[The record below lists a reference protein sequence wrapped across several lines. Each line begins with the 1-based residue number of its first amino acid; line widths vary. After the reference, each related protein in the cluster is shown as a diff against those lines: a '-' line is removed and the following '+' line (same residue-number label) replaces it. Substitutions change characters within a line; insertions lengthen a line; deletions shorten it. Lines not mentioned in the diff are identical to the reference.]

1 MCAVNEDRVQFWS
14 LYLTRFAEG
23 FGFITLI
30 TLLPYYINTLDP
42 TDTTILGLTISAG
55 LIVGL
60 YTSGFTLAQTI
71 AVVPIAWAGDRF
83 DKRWVLLAVLGVGI
97 AVYGLF
103 PIVDSSGSFIA
114 IRALQGIAVTG
125 SGLMSL
131 SLVGQ
136 IADAG
141 TRANYIGK
149 ANAAS
154 FAASIVGSLSA
165 GTLYEA
171 FGFGPIFAII
181 VCIMFVAWLGTVRYL
196 DPDETRIIGFPFTD
210 LALNRRILTLSSFR
224 FQYAFSVTLVRT
236 WVPIFAG
243 VSAAQGGLAYGGL
256 AVALTVV
263 AEKFTNMCCQPFTGR
278 LSDSYGRALFVFAG
292 GGAYGLI
299 AILVPFSPAIGAGI
313 GLPSELVLGVPVT
326 LAGATLPT
334 WLPLDTI
341 PDQLTLFGD
350 VSPAFLPLVALS
362 GLLGVA
368 DSFRE
373 PASMALFADEG
384 TDEGGV
390 ASSFGIRELIWR
402 PGSVIAPLLGGWL
415 MYEVGMASVFYVGG
429 AFALTGVGSFL
440 TVLVWFHGTD
450 ALTEW

>member
-1 MCAVNEDRVQFWS
+1 MNEDRLQFWS

-30 TLLPYYINTLDP
+30 TLLPYYINALEP
-42 TDTTILGLTISAG
+42 TDTTILGITIGAG

-60 YTSGFTLAQTI
+60 YTTGFTIAQTV
-71 AVVPIAWAGDRF
+71 AVVPLAWAGDRF
-83 DKRWVLLAVLGVGI
+83 DKRAVLLAVFGVGI
-97 AVYGLF
+97 GVYGLF
-103 PIVDSSGSFIA
+103 PTVDSSASFIA
-114 IRALQGIAVTG
+114 IRALQGVAVTG
-125 SGLMSL
+125 AGLMTL

-136 IADAG
+136 LAGGDA
-141 TRANYIGK
+141 RANYIGK
-149 ANAAS
+149 ATAAS

-181 VCIMFVAWLGTVRYL
+181 VCLMLVAWLGTVRYL
-196 DPDETRIIGFPFTD
+196 EADETRVAGFPFTD

-224 FQYAFSVTLVRT
+224 AQYAFSVTLVRT

-243 VSAAQGGLAYGGL
+243 VAAAQGGLAYGGL

-278 LSDSYGRALFVFAG
+278 LSDRYGRAMFVFVG

-299 AILVPFSPAIGAGI
+299 ALFVPLSPAIGDAL
-313 GLPSELVLGVPVT
+313 GLPSEIGVGLPT
-326 LAGATLPT
+326 LLAGATLPA
-334 WLPLDTI
+334 WLPAEAL
-341 PDQLTLFGD
+341 PAQLTLFGD

-362 GLLGVA
+362 GCLGIA

-384 TDEGGV
+384 TDDGGV
-390 ASSFGIRELIWR
+390 ASSFGIRELVWR
-402 PGSVIAPLLGGWL
+402 PGSVVAPLLGGWL
-415 MYEVGMASVFYVGG
+415 MYEVSMASVFYVGG
-429 AFALTGVGSFL
+429 AFALTGVASFL
-440 TVLVWFHGTD
+440 VILIRFHGTD

>member
-1 MCAVNEDRVQFWS
+1 MNEDRVQFWS

>member
-1 MCAVNEDRVQFWS
+1 MNEDRLQFWS
-14 LYLTRFAEG
+14 LYLARFAEG
-23 FGFITLI
+23 FGFVTLI
-30 TLLPYYINTLDP
+30 TLLPYYINALEP

-60 YTSGFTLAQTI
+60 YTTGFTFAQTLT
-71 AVVPIAWAGDRF
+71 VVPVAWAGDRF
-83 DKRWVLLAVLGVGI
+83 DKRTVLLVVLGIGVV
-97 AVYGLF
+97 VYGLF
-103 PIVDSSGSFIA
+103 PVVDSSASFIA
-114 IRALQGIAVTG
+114 IRGLQGVVVTG
-125 SGLMSL
+125 TGLMTL

-136 IADAG
+136 LADVG

-171 FGFGPIFAII
+171 FGFGSIFAII
-181 VCIMFVAWLGTVRYL
+181 VGIVLVAWVGTVYYL
-196 DPDETRIIGFPFTD
+196 GPDETRVHGFPFTD
-210 LALNRRILTLSSFR
+210 LALNRRILTLSTFR

-278 LSDSYGRALFVFAG
+278 LSDGYGRAVFVFTG
-292 GGAYGLI
+292 GAAYGLI
-299 AILVPFSPAIGAGI
+299 ALAVPFSPVIGTAL
-313 GLPSELVLGVPVT
+313 GLPAALS
-326 LAGATLPT
+326 
-334 WLPLDTI
+334 
-341 PDQLTLFGD
+341 LFGD
-350 VSPAFLPLVALS
+350 VSPAFLPLVTLS

-384 TDEGGV
+384 TDDGGV

-415 MYEVGMASVFYVGG
+415 MYEIGMASVFYVGG
-429 AFALTGVGSFL
+429 AFALTGIGSFL
-440 TVLVWFHGTD
+440 VILIWFHGPD

>member
-1 MCAVNEDRVQFWS
+1 MNEDRLQFWS
-14 LYLTRFAEG
+14 LYLARFAEG
-23 FGFITLI
+23 FGFVTLI
-30 TLLPYYINTLDP
+30 TLLPYYINALEP
-42 TDTTILGLTISAG
+42 TDTTVLGLTISAG

-60 YTSGFTLAQTI
+60 YTTGFTFAQTL
-71 AVVPIAWAGDRF
+71 AVVPVAWAGDRF
-83 DKRWVLLAVLGVGI
+83 DKRAVLLVVLGIGVV
-97 AVYGLF
+97 VYALF
-103 PIVDSSGSFIA
+103 PFVDSSASFIA
-114 IRALQGIAVTG
+114 IRGLQGIVVTG
-125 SGLMSL
+125 TGLMTL

-136 IADAG
+136 LADGG

-171 FGFGPIFAII
+171 FGFGSIFAII
-181 VCIMFVAWLGTVRYL
+181 VGIVLVAWTGTVLYL
-196 DPDETRIIGFPFTD
+196 EPDETHVRGFPFAG

-224 FQYAFSVTLVRT
+224 VQYAFAVTLVRT

-243 VSAAQGGLAYGGL
+243 VSAADGGLAYGGL

-278 LSDSYGRALFVFAG
+278 LSDGYGRAMFVFAG

-299 AILVPFSPAIGAGI
+299 ALAVPFSPAVGAAL
-313 GLPSELVLGVPVT
+313 GLPARVP
-326 LAGATLPT
+326 
-334 WLPLDTI
+334 
-341 PDQLTLFGD
+341 LFGD

-384 TDEGGV
+384 TDDGGV

-402 PGSVIAPLLGGWL
+402 PGSVVAPLLGGWL
-415 MYEVGMASVFYVGG
+415 MYEIGMASVFYVGG

-440 TVLVWFHGTD
+440 AILVWIHGPA